1 MATSS
6 NIYEVLQALRDRQ
19 VSRPYYNED
28 GTKSKYACEQD
39 APSHEAYWPVHNP
52 NDLQVEVTDWR
63 DNSPE

>member
-28 GTKSKYACEQD
+28 GTMSKYTAESL
-39 APSHEAYWPVHNP
+39 APTHEGEWPSHNP
-52 NDLQVEVTDWR
+52 YDLVAEVTDWR